1 MAKRST
7 RKEMVILLVVYAAV
21 MVVLGLDK
29 IVDHF
34 DNELLDVSLDLII
47 VILFAVAAIFMFTGK
62 LIGYYSMILALAI
75 QAVLAL
81 LGILSGLSSVTVNE
95 IATALALVTINL
107 FIIIWLLQG
116 ENKILFK

>member
-1 MAKRST
+1 M
-7 RKEMVILLVVYAAV
+7 VVYAAV